1 MKSLRDRS
9 ILKSSSSFSV
19 MVFLLDVESSSS
31 ARHIVESSSSLLI
44 LGERRVV
51 MKSFVLRQSIQRE
64 GQVENKKKAKMR
76 IAENKKRPR

>member
-1 MKSLRDRS
+1 MKRLRDRS

-31 ARHIVESSSSLLI
+31 ARHIVESSSYLLI

-51 MKSFVLRQSIQRE
+51 MKSFVLKQSIQRE

>member
-1 MKSLRDRS
+1 MKRLRDRS

-51 MKSFVLRQSIQRE
+51 MKSFVLKQSIQRE

-76 IAENKKRPR
+76 IAENKKTPR

>member
-1 MKSLRDRS
+1 M
-9 ILKSSSSFSV
+9 
-19 MVFLLDVESSSS
+19 LDVESSSS
-31 ARHIVESSSSLLI
+31 ARHIVESSSYLLI

-51 MKSFVLRQSIQRE
+51 MKSFVLKQSIQRE

>member
-1 MKSLRDRS
+1 MKRLRDRS

-51 MKSFVLRQSIQRE
+51 MKSFVLKQSIQRE
-64 GQVENKKKAKMR
+64 GQVENKMKAKMR
-76 IAENKKRPR
+76 IAENKKGPR

>member
-1 MKSLRDRS
+1 MKRLRDRS

>member
-1 MKSLRDRS
+1 
-9 ILKSSSSFSV
+9 
-19 MVFLLDVESSSS
+19 
-31 ARHIVESSSSLLI
+31 LLI

-51 MKSFVLRQSIQRE
+51 MKSFVLKQSIQRE

>member
-1 MKSLRDRS
+1 MKRLRDRL

-44 LGERRVV
+44 LGEQKVV
-51 MKSFVLRQSIQRE
+51 MKSFVLKQSIQRE

>member
-1 MKSLRDRS
+1 
-9 ILKSSSSFSV
+9 
-19 MVFLLDVESSSS
+19 LLDIESSSS

-51 MKSFVLRQSIQRE
+51 MKSFVLKQSIQRE

>member
-1 MKSLRDRS
+1 
-9 ILKSSSSFSV
+9 

-31 ARHIVESSSSLLI
+31 ARHIVESSSLLI

-51 MKSFVLRQSIQRE
+51 MKSFFLKQSIQRE

>member
-1 MKSLRDRS
+1 
-9 ILKSSSSFSV
+9 

-51 MKSFVLRQSIQRE
+51 MKSFVLKQSIQRE

-76 IAENKKRPR
+76 IAKNKKRPR

>member
-1 MKSLRDRS
+1 MKRLRDRS

-31 ARHIVESSSSLLI
+31 ARHIVESSSYLLI

>member
-1 MKSLRDRS
+1 
-9 ILKSSSSFSV
+9 

-31 ARHIVESSSSLLI
+31 ARHIVESTSSLLI

-51 MKSFVLRQSIQRE
+51 MKSFVLKQSIQRE

>member
-1 MKSLRDRS
+1 MKRLRDRS

-51 MKSFVLRQSIQRE
+51 MKSFVLKQSIQRE
-64 GQVENKKKAKMR
+64 GQVENKRKAKMR

>member
-1 MKSLRDRS
+1 
-9 ILKSSSSFSV
+9 

-51 MKSFVLRQSIQRE
+51 MKSFVLKQSIQRE
-64 GQVENKKKAKMR
+64 GHVENKMKAKLR

>member
-1 MKSLRDRS
+1 MKRLRDRS

-51 MKSFVLRQSIQRE
+51 MKSFVLKQSIQRE

>member
-1 MKSLRDRS
+1 
-9 ILKSSSSFSV
+9 

-51 MKSFVLRQSIQRE
+51 MKSFVLKQSIQRE

>member
-1 MKSLRDRS
+1 MKRLRDRS

-31 ARHIVESSSSLLI
+31 ARHIVESTSSLLI

-51 MKSFVLRQSIQRE
+51 MKSFVLKQSIQRE

-76 IAENKKRPR
+76 IAENKKTPR

>member
-1 MKSLRDRS
+1 
-9 ILKSSSSFSV
+9 
-19 MVFLLDVESSSS
+19 LLDVESSSS

-51 MKSFVLRQSIQRE
+51 MKSFVLKQSIQRE

>member
-1 MKSLRDRS
+1 MKRLRDRS

-31 ARHIVESSSSLLI
+31 ARHIVESSSSLFI

-51 MKSFVLRQSIQRE
+51 MKSFVLKQSIQRE
-64 GQVENKKKAKMR
+64 GQVENKMKAKMR

>member
-1 MKSLRDRS
+1 MKRLRDRS

-31 ARHIVESSSSLLI
+31 ARHIVESSSYLLI

-51 MKSFVLRQSIQRE
+51 MKSFVLKQSIQRE
-64 GQVENKKKAKMR
+64 GQVENKKKAKM
-76 IAENKKRPR
+76 

>member
-1 MKSLRDRS
+1 MKRLRDRS

-31 ARHIVESSSSLLI
+31 TRHIVESSSYLLI

-51 MKSFVLRQSIQRE
+51 MKSFVLKQSIQRE

>member
-1 MKSLRDRS
+1 MKRLRDRS

-31 ARHIVESSSSLLI
+31 ARHIVESSSLLI

-51 MKSFVLRQSIQRE
+51 MKSFVLKQSIQRE

-76 IAENKKRPR
+76 IAKNKKRPR

>member
-1 MKSLRDRS
+1 MKRLRDRS

-31 ARHIVESSSSLLI
+31 ARHIVESSSLLI

-51 MKSFVLRQSIQRE
+51 MKSFFLKQSIQRE

>member
-1 MKSLRDRS
+1 MKRLRDRS

-31 ARHIVESSSSLLI
+31 ARHIVESSSLLI

-51 MKSFVLRQSIQRE
+51 MKSFVLKQSIQRE
-64 GQVENKKKAKMR
+64 GQVENKRKAKMR
-76 IAENKKRPR
+76 IAKNKKRPR

>member
-1 MKSLRDRS
+1 MKRLRDRS

-51 MKSFVLRQSIQRE
+51 MKSFVLKQSIQRE
-64 GQVENKKKAKMR
+64 GHVENKMKAKLR

>member
-1 MKSLRDRS
+1 MKRLRDRS

-51 MKSFVLRQSIQRE
+51 MKSFVLKQSIQRE
-64 GQVENKKKAKMR
+64 GQVENKRKAKMR
-76 IAENKKRPR
+76 IAKNKKRPR

>member
-1 MKSLRDRS
+1 MKRLRDRS

-51 MKSFVLRQSIQRE
+51 MKSFVLKQSIQRE
-64 GQVENKKKAKMR
+64 GQVENKKKAKM
-76 IAENKKRPR
+76 

>member
-1 MKSLRDRS
+1 MKRLRDRS

-31 ARHIVESSSSLLI
+31 ARHIVESSSLLI

-51 MKSFVLRQSIQRE
+51 MKSFVLKQSIQRE